1 MERKERVQQ
10 RDRRGAAAYK
20 RATGSPQ
27 ARPSPTAYRDA
38 SILAA
43 EGGGQ
48 YRSDPL
54 FPQAAKATDHGI
66 VPCAFEPGK
75 HLQSVESPI
84 ELFHDDCRG
93 KMDDPARIAFRGADP
108 PAQII
113 VEAAARLRI
122 VELLRMGASDA
133 LAVCFIP
140 QNQNPGLRV
149 VHETP
154 VRYLQNVYDFP
165 LGIDDHQRFS
175 DLSFRASCHN
185 TVFFVFSVKLS
196 FFPSGPIN
204 RRKVRFFFSPGFC
217 IEFFEQGF
225 PEKYASK
232 AMRRKIFHKEI
243 ADPPCAN
250 TADAI
255 NFAGKRVGFSAV
267 ALRRRVLS
275 IKGGMEGGI
284 EEEE

>member
-113 VEAAARLRI
+113 VEAARPPANRRTPAPWEPAMLWPYASSPRIRIPVCGSYMKRRFVICRMSMISRLVSTTIR
-122 VELLRMGASDA
+122 
-133 LAVCFIP
+133 
-140 QNQNPGLRV
+140 
-149 VHETP
+149 
-154 VRYLQNVYDFP
+154 DFP
-165 LGIDDHQRFS
+165 TCLFVRPAIIQCF
-175 DLSFRASCHN
+175 LSF
-185 TVFFVFSVKLS
+185 
-196 FFPSGPIN
+196 P
-204 RRKVRFFFSPGFC
+204 
-217 IEFFEQGF
+217 
-225 PEKYASK
+225 
-232 AMRRKIFHKEI
+232 
-243 ADPPCAN
+243 
-250 TADAI
+250 
-255 NFAGKRVGFSAV
+255 
-267 ALRRRVLS
+267 
-275 IKGGMEGGI
+275 
-284 EEEE
+284 

>member
-140 QNQNPGLRV
+140 RIRI
-149 VHETP
+149 P
-154 VRYLQNVYDFP
+154 VCGSYMKRRFVICRMSMISRLVSTTIRDFP
-165 LGIDDHQRFS
+165 TCLFVRPAIIQCFCLFRETFF
-175 DLSFRASCHN
+175 LSLRSN
-185 TVFFVFSVKLS
+185 QSPES
-196 FFPSGPIN
+196 PIL
-204 RRKVRFFFSPGFC
+204 FSPGFC
-217 IEFFEQGF
+217 IEFL
-225 PEKYASK
+225 SK
-232 AMRRKIFHKEI
+232 DSRK
-243 ADPPCAN
+243 N
-250 TADAI
+250 T
-255 NFAGKRVGFSAV
+255 
-267 ALRRRVLS
+267 LRRP
-275 IKGGMEGGI
+275 
-284 EEEE
+284 